1 MKKTYMAPAIE
12 VHKIE
17 AESMICASINIV
29 EDVLFGDEAGLELAS
44 KNRGFLL
51 DIPSFSDF
59 DWGK

>member
-1 MKKTYMAPAIE
+1 MKKTYIAPAIE

-29 EDVLFGDEAGLELAS
+29 EDVLFGNEDGLELAS
-44 KNRGFLL
+44 PNRG
-51 DIPSFSDF
+51 IPTFPDL